1 MIYSE
6 RIESDVEHYKSC
18 LRDLLWLKMIG
29 LSALSMALKACGVD
43 NEYVVK
49 NTTKE
54 GYSFQQEFSSLQ
66 HLSSV
71 YIFHGSPTLHFE

>member
-6 RIESDVEHYKSC
+6 RIESDVEHYKGC
-18 LRDLLWLKMIG
+18 LRDLLWLNMIG
-29 LSALSMALKACGVD
+29 LSDYLKACGVD

-66 HLSSV
+66 HLSSDNV
-71 YIFHGSPTLHFE
+71 HISWVTNTSL